1 MKKGFSIIELL
12 IVISIISIFSL
23 ASFFSMSNYNR
34 FSSEVDMLF
43 SEDMMLAVIN
53 DGKQYCREKE
63 KPGYVLFDMSRNEV
77 NFFSSSKKIE
87 GFKLPK
93 GVTIHSINTNQYKV
107 DIDKFGVTS
116 DAGTIMLK
124 DKAGRSYT
132 MTISV
137 GTGYA
142 EIK

>member
-1 MKKGFSIIELL
+1 MKKGFCLIELL
-12 IVISIISIFSL
+12 IVMSIITLFSL

-34 FSSEVDMLF
+34 FSNERDMLF
-43 SEDMMLAVIN
+43 SEDMMLALIN

-63 KPGYVLFDMSRNEV
+63 KQGYVLFDVARNEI
-77 NFFSSSKKIE
+77 NFFSSLQKID
-87 GFKLPK
+87 GYKLPK
-93 GVTIHSINTNQYKV
+93 GVTIHSINTNQCKV

-116 DAGTIMLK
+116 DAGTIILK
-124 DKAGRSYT
+124 DKSGKLYT

>member
-1 MKKGFSIIELL
+1 MKKGFSLIELL
-12 IVISIISIFSL
+12 IVVSIITMFSL
-23 ASFFSMSNYNR
+23 ASFLNMSNFNR
-34 FSSEVDMLF
+34 FSNETDMLF
-43 SEDMMLAVIN
+43 SEDMMLALIN

-63 KPGYVLFDMSRNEV
+63 KSGYILFDVSRNEI
-77 NFFSSSKKIE
+77 NFISSSKKID

-93 GVTIHSINTNQYKV
+93 AITINSINTNQNKV

-116 DAGTIMLK
+116 DAGTITLK
-124 DKAGRSYT
+124 DKAGKLYT
-132 MTISV
+132 LTISV

>member
-1 MKKGFSIIELL
+1 MKKGFSLIELL
-12 IVISIISIFSL
+12 IVMSIITLFSL

-34 FSSEVDMLF
+34 FSSETEMLF
-43 SEDMMLAVIN
+43 SEDRMLALIN

-63 KPGYVLFDMSRNEV
+63 RPGYVLFDVTRNEI
-77 NFFSSSKKIE
+77 NFFCSSKKID

-93 GVTIHSINTNQYKV
+93 GVTIHSINTNQCKV
-107 DIDKFGVTS
+107 DINKFGVAS
-116 DAGTIMLK
+116 DAGTIILK
-124 DKAGRSYT
+124 DKAGKLHA